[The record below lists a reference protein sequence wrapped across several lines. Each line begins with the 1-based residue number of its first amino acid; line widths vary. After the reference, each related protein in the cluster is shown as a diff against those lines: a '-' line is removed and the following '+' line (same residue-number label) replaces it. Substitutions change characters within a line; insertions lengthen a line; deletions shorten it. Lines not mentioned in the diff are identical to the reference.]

1 MVLVNLATIEDPP
14 VSVTSNVA
22 SSLGAVTESN
32 DDEKILDERMVHSY
46 MVMY

>member
-14 VSVTSNVA
+14 VGVTNVA
-22 SSLGAVTESN
+22 SSLGVVTESN
-32 DDEKILDERMVHSY
+32 DDEEILDEKMVHSY